1 MRFTSSRLSPWI
13 SMRPSFTV
21 PPTLQAFCIF
31 LASSFFSGRPIPGKL
46 LTTVTAL
53 PPRCAVW
60 RMMST
65 RPRFV
70 FFFPRLEVFS
80 GAPAGVADDST
91 FEESSGPAGNPSS
104 PSSAPNGFCVR
115 LSPPPVDMRCFFRLI
130 FASSFGGKFWRGHPK
145 KGDQTLQL
153 WPITLRNTAE

>member
-1 MRFTSSRLSPWI
+1 MKNPVQHLPASEHRLEA
-13 SMRPSFTV
+13 RLDQDALHFFALV
-21 PPTLQAFCIF
+21 ALDFDAAL

-80 GAPAGVADDST
+80 GTPAGAADDST
-91 FEESSGPAGNPSS
+91 FEESSGPAGNPSN

-115 LSPPPVDMRCFFRLI
+115 LSPPSVDMRCFFRPI
-130 FASSFGGKFWRGHPK
+130 FLTHR
-145 KGDQTLQL
+145 KG
-153 WPITLRNTAE
+153 